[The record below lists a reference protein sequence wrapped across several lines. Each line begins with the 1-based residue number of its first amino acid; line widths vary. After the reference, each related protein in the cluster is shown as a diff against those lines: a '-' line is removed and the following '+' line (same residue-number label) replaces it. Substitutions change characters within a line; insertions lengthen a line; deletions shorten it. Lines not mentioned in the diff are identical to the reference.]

1 MNPQTSQITF
11 KTDIGNV
18 SFNESHYL
26 VRWSFRYS
34 FAWKMKSQAS
44 QLTYKND
51 FINSFFLPS
60 AEEAL
65 TDIYDQD
72 KKINRLLD

>member
-1 MNPQTSQITF
+1 
-11 KTDIGNV
+11 
-18 SFNESHYL
+18 
-26 VRWSFRYS
+26 
-34 FAWKMKSQAS
+34 MKSQAS

-72 KKINRLLD
+72 KKINRLLDQTKPKKPETIFAYCHSPTTTTTQTTKQP

>member
-1 MNPQTSQITF
+1 
-11 KTDIGNV
+11 
-18 SFNESHYL
+18 
-26 VRWSFRYS
+26 
-34 FAWKMKSQAS
+34 MKSQAS
-44 QLTYKND
+44 QLTNKND

-72 KKINRLLD
+72 KKINRLLDQTKQKKNRNHLCIFIVIFVVQFTSGKKAEASYD

>member
-1 MNPQTSQITF
+1 
-11 KTDIGNV
+11 
-18 SFNESHYL
+18 
-26 VRWSFRYS
+26 
-34 FAWKMKSQAS
+34 MKSQAS
-44 QLTYKND
+44 QLTNKND

-72 KKINRLLD
+72 KKINRLLDQTKQKKNPKPSLHINCHLCSSVYILKKS